1 MMDIIGEI
9 LGRVIIFLQL
19 SVVIAITI
27 LTPIVILY
35 FLSKVLIHLFSNYKN
50 SSKDTEA
57 PLPFLK
63 IKIVFTIFG
72 IIYCL
77 LIFSGI
83 ILMFFEPSWFHPP
96 VWLKIFSIV
105 VFVPYFACVFGLLG
119 LGNIG
124 HSDFSQWKDFKIL
137 LKKSASFIKAKK

>member
-1 MMDIIGEI
+1 MIDIIGEI
-9 LGRVIIFLQL
+9 IGRAYVFLQL
-19 SVVIAITI
+19 SFMIAII
-27 LTPIVILY
+27 VLTPIVILY
-35 FLSKVLIHLFSNYKN
+35 FLSKVLIQLLSNFKN
-50 SSKDTEA
+50 SSNDTDEA

-63 IKIVFTIFG
+63 IKILFIVSG

-77 LIFSGI
+77 IIFSGI

-105 VFVPYFACVFGLLG
+105 IFVPYFACVLGFIG

-124 HSDFSQWKDFKIL
+124 RSGFSPWKDFKVL
-137 LKKSASFIKAKK
+137 LKR